1 MADELGVWLHGV
13 PVAHLS
19 RRRSGDLAITY
30 DSKLVAARGAGA
42 LCLSVALPL
51 AEKPYIG
58 QAAKRWLEGLLPEGE
73 TRTALE
79 EAFAVERGDT
89 FALLAAIGR
98 DCAGAVSFLPPGEQ
112 PAGGDLEAI
121 TDDQLADLLDS
132 LPEHPLGAEPD
143 VPVSL
148 AGLQQKLLLARLGGG
163 WARPRGGAPSTHIL
177 KPDPVARPGL
187 VASEALSLQAAA
199 LAGIDVAHVELID
212 IAGRPVLVVE
222 RYDRRRNGR
231 SVERLHQEDGSQ
243 ALGLEPTGMAK
254 YERKTGDPTYDQL
267 AGVLA
272 DHALDPGAELR
283 KLAEAMTCNV
293 ALHNVDG
300 HARNHSFLI
309 ADGAV
314 AFAPLYDIAPAVEF
328 TKLRTAALRVAG
340 EDRVERISA
349 IHLILE
355 ARSWGIPNDEAEEV
369 VIGTLKRLFETL
381 PAAADRLTVPAAMV
395 KRMRGRVRDLL
406 QRWRHRDR

>member
-132 LPEHPLGAEPD
+132 LPEHPLGAERMLRER
-143 VPVSL
+143 VEEVSQLVVGDRLEVAAGRLL
-148 AGLQQKLLLARLGGG
+148 AGRQERD
-163 WARPRGGAPSTHIL
+163 GA
-177 KPDPVARPGL
+177 
-187 VASEALSLQAAA
+187 
-199 LAGIDVAHVELID
+199 
-212 IAGRPVLVVE
+212 
-222 RYDRRRNGR
+222 
-231 SVERLHQEDGSQ
+231 
-243 ALGLEPTGMAK
+243 
-254 YERKTGDPTYDQL
+254 
-267 AGVLA
+267 
-272 DHALDPGAELR
+272 
-283 KLAEAMTCNV
+283 
-293 ALHNVDG
+293 
-300 HARNHSFLI
+300 
-309 ADGAV
+309 GAV
-314 AFAPLYDIAPAVEF
+314 AADRGEKRERVATLDCERLLECGAGLAFREEPFEPPLRRLPDVGLLGERERDRQAKGAGAAGGDQLGVVGDGEVAGAAAGQMGDRDAVQPDAELVSHRPNE
-328 TKLRTAALRVAG
+328 KLRR
-340 EDRVERISA
+340 R
-349 IHLILE
+349 
-355 ARSWGIPNDEAEEV
+355 
-369 VIGTLKRLFETL
+369 
-381 PAAADRLTVPAAMV
+381 
-395 KRMRGRVRDLL
+395 
-406 QRWRHRDR
+406 